1 MTWQNEKPPRGIAGA
16 AHGFVSGKR
25 QDPNT
30 KSSAPT
36 KAFVI
41 TNAKLVR
48 KNSLVGS
55 FDLEMP
61 SGLIVRG
68 AMLLQKN
75 GGRWIN
81 FPSKEWT
88 KSDGAKGYF
97 PLLEFNSKETKE
109 RFQSHVLPLA
119 VEALL
124 GAPETLRRCD
134 LPPNPT

>member
-1 MTWQNEKPPRGIAGA
+1 
-16 AHGFVSGKR
+16 
-25 QDPNT
+25 
-30 KSSAPT
+30 
-36 KAFVI
+36 
-41 TNAKLVR
+41 
-48 KNSLVGS
+48 
-55 FDLEMP
+55 MP

-88 KSDGAKGYF
+88 KSNGAKGYF

-124 GAPETLRRCD
+124 GAPETSRRRD
-134 LPPNPT
+134 LPPKEERYRSHWSGPESGPNDDIGF